1 MTTKKD
7 PNTDKTL
14 EVIKR
19 GASEII
25 SEGELSLKLSVGRPL
40 RIKFGVDPTSPDI
53 HLGHTVALNKLR
65 AFQELGHKVIFI
77 IGDFTAKIGD
87 PSGRAE
93 TRPMLDEK
101 DILANSATYVEQVF
115 KVLDGDNTEV
125 VYNSHWLYPLG
136 IDGILKLARS
146 ATVAQMLHRADF
158 AERFKK
164 GADITMLEFL
174 YPLLQGYDSVAVAA
188 DVEIGGTDQKFNLL
202 VGRDLQKNAG
212 QEPQVVIT
220 MPILEGLDGV
230 KKMSKSYGNHVA
242 LNDAPR
248 DMFGKI
254 MSISDEMMLRWYE
267 LLTSEYLAAGAG
279 EEHPRD
285 AKARLAGIIVGRY
298 HGDVAAAAAREEFD
312 KIFKRGG
319 LPDDIAE
326 YAVSPSEG
334 KLVSEL
340 LVESSMAPSKS
351 EARRLITQGAVRLA
365 GEKINKDEAVP
376 LGADFILQA
385 GKKNFKKIV
394 ILKKESK

>member
-25 SEGELSLKLSVGRPL
+25 SEGELASKISGGRPL

-53 HLGHTVALNKLR
+53 HLGHTVVLNKLR

-77 IGDFTAKIGD
+77 VGDFTAKIGD

-101 DILANSATYVEQVF
+101 DILVNSATYVEQVF
-115 KVLDGDNTEV
+115 KVLDGDKTEV
-125 VYNSHWLYPLG
+125 VHNSHWLYPLG
-136 IDGILKLARS
+136 TDGILKLARS

-242 LNDAPR
+242 LNDTPR

-267 LLTSEYLAAGAG
+267 LLTSEDLAAVRAA
-279 EEHPRD
+279 HPRD
-285 AKARLAGIIVGRY
+285 AKARLAAIIVGRY
-298 HGDVAAAAAREEFD
+298 HGDVAAAAATEEFD
-312 KIFKRGG
+312 KIFRQRG

-326 YAVSPSEG
+326 YAVSASGE

-351 EARRLITQGAVRLA
+351 EARRLITQGAVRIA
-365 GEKINKDEAVP
+365 GEKINKDATVP
-376 LGADFILQA
+376 RGADFILQA

-394 ILKKESK
+394 FSKKESK